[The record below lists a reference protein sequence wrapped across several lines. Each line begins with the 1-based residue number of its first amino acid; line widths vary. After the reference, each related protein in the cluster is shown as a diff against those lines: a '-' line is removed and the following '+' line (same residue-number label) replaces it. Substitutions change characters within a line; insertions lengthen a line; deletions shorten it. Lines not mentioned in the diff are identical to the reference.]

1 MKKKIISYGIAHI
14 SFDLV
19 RNILRIWYNY
29 KMLILFVIIIGLAFV
44 IFFNFH
50 CFKSFFLSLFIWSY
64 FTKNDRFF
72 VLSTF
77 KAWAS
82 VDQSF
87 VSFLMGL
94 FDEGLCDLCWLLLLL
109 REHLSL
115 FSSFSVEP
123 VSAFPIIFGVSAIL
137 RFLLSQT
144 LCSVR
149 KPKEALLRYHSSFP
163 WSILID
169 FRSYFFLFLLF
180 LFMFSSYFSPTVQF
194 NNSIVFIVCCK
205 VCCHF
210 CINTI

>member
-1 MKKKIISYGIAHI
+1 MVGFRRTLAMKKKIISYGIAHI

-64 FTKNDRFF
+64 FTKNDRLF

-87 VSFLMGL
+87 LSFLMGL

-115 FSSFSVEP
+115 FSSFSVDCAGFCLSDHFWSFCYLEISL
-123 VSAFPIIFGVSAIL
+123 VSNFVQRCGNLKKRCWGIIPPFHEV
-137 RFLLSQT
+137 F
-144 LCSVR
+144 
-149 KPKEALLRYHSSFP
+149 
-163 WSILID
+163 WLI
-169 FRSYFFLFLLF
+169 FVLI
-180 LFMFSSYFSPTVQF
+180 SSYFSYFYLCFLLISLPQF
-194 NNSIVFIVCCK
+194 NSITQSFS
-205 VCCHF
+205 
-210 CINTI
+210 